1 MEKIVEE
8 IHKVFRLKSTTDEG
22 DIVVILTENP
32 QTLTYALV
40 SGFERDTTR
49 VDEWWHVTMQ
59 LLSVPPQKVTWTLRT
74 QQFTGADIF
83 TMGGEKR
90 YIKAVDFSESDAKT
104 SITKSKKKDSK
115 KPALRV
121 VK

>member
-1 MEKIVEE
+1 MPGPYS
-8 IHKVFRLKSTTDEG
+8 RCRRNARTN
-22 DIVVILTENP
+22 VILTENP

-40 SGFERDTTR
+40 SGFERDTAK

-74 QQFTGADIF
+74 SQFTGADIF

-90 YIKAVDFSESDAKT
+90 FIKAVDFSEPDAKP
-104 SITKSKKKDSK
+104 SEAKLSMAKPKAKDSK
-115 KPALRV
+115 RPALRV

>member
-8 IHKVFRLKSTTDEG
+8 LHKVFRLKSTTEEG

-32 QTLTYALV
+32 QTLTYAVV
-40 SGFERDTTR
+40 SGFERDTAK
-49 VDEWWHVTMQ
+49 VDEWWHITMQ

-74 QQFTGADIF
+74 SQFTGVDIF

-90 YIKAVDFSESDAKT
+90 YVKAVDFSEPDPKPSVEKP
-104 SITKSKKKDSK
+104 KSKESK

>member
-8 IHKVFRLKSTTDEG
+8 LHKVFRLKSTTEEG

-32 QTLTYALV
+32 QTLTYAV
-40 SGFERDTTR
+40 VAGFERDTAK
-49 VDEWWHVTMQ
+49 VEEWWHVTMQ

-74 QQFTGADIF
+74 SQFTGADIF

-90 YIKAVDFSESDAKT
+90 YIKAVDFSEPDAKP
-104 SITKSKKKDSK
+104 SVKKTKSKKSK
-115 KPALRV
+115 ITALRV

>member
-8 IHKVFRLKSTTDEG
+8 IHKVFRLKGTTEEG
-22 DIVVILTENP
+22 DIVIIVTENP
-32 QTLTYALV
+32 QTLTYALIT
-40 SGFERDTTR
+40 GFEPDTAK

-74 QQFTGADIF
+74 VQFTGGEIF
-83 TMGGEKR
+83 SMGGEKR
-90 YIKAVDFSESDAKT
+90 YIKAVDFSGPDVPRPTQKINPKAG
-104 SITKSKKKDSK
+104 K

-121 VK
+121 IK